1 MQAADRIRNV
11 ALVGHRGSGKTSLH
25 EALLH
30 EAGATTRLGSVADG
44 TTVSDSDDDEKARG
58 MSISASLASF
68 DWRDVKVNLIDTPGE
83 PSFIADALGALRV
96 CESAVFVV
104 NGVLGVEVGTQRL
117 WQRAQ
122 ELGVARLIYVNM
134 LDRERAAFFRVLE
147 ALKDAFGPHV
157 VATEIPIG
165 SEHNTRGVIDLVDMK
180 AYEYADGVCTEVPIP
195 DDLADVAQ
203 EYREKLM
210 DEVAEN
216 SESLMER
223 YLEGEEISHEE
234 IVTALEDGTDHGH
247 IFPVTCGVATTRLG
261 SNRLLDAIVDDLPS
275 PVQHGGLQLD
285 GMRLEPDADGEM
297 FSYVF
302 KTRADPYAGRI
313 NLFRVYQ
320 GTVTHDT
327 QVLNTRTHHKE
338 RIGQLLV
345 PQGKDVK
352 QAEAFGPG
360 DIGAVAK
367 LKETR
372 AGDWL
377 AARDEPLQM
386 PSIKLPA
393 PVMAFAMEPKS
404 KGDEDKVFTAL
415 RRLQEED
422 PTIDLHR
429 DMQTGEQIVAGL
441 SQIHVEVI
449 VERMRARFGAEVTL
463 KPPRVPYQETI
474 RTGAKAHGRHKKQTG
489 GRGQFGDCH
498 IEIEPLA
505 GGDFEFVNAIKG
517 GVIPTGFI
525 PAVEKGVLDAMST
538 GTVAGYPVK
547 GVRVR
552 LFDGS
557 YHSVDSSEMAFKLAG
572 SLAMKQ
578 ALAQAGAVLLEPIML
593 LTASVPD
600 ESVGDV
606 MGDLSSRRGRP
617 LGTEAVGGMTE
628 VKAEVPMAEILTYAP
643 DLRSLTGGQ
652 GEYTMEFLRYE
663 EVPAHLA
670 QKVVEKAQE
679 EEEVRAASGLATLQ
693 RRGPQPG
700 HTHQPVRHRVR
711 RLRAHAAAGRARRDL
726 PGRRLAARGVR
737 PVHGAGAARGLDP
750 RVGRRRARAAA
761 HAPRRARAVAARAPA
776 GAPRACPRRAGGH
789 GRGRRGRAARGRR
802 DAASAAPPAPRARG
816 AHQRRPQDA
825 ARAGGLQRLR
835 PHAHGRRRGA
845 LARRPGRLRPAAD
858 RPPERGLDHG
868 DVGAQ
873 LVPLRDR
880 SLGRGRRRAAR
891 RPGRRAVGADARG
904 AGSQRRGGRARR
916 ATSHVNT

>member
-44 TTVSDSDDDEKARG
+44 TTVSDADEDEKARG

-68 DWRDVKVNLIDTPGE
+68 EWRDVKVNLVDTPGE

-122 ELGVARLIYVNM
+122 ELGVARLVYVNM
-134 LDRERAAFFRVLE
+134 LDRERADFFRTLD

-165 SEHNTRGVIDLVDMK
+165 SEHDTRGVIDLVDMK
-180 AYEYADGVCTEVPIP
+180 AYEYADGSCTEIPIP
-195 DDLADVAQ
+195 DDLADLAQ

-216 SESLMER
+216 SEALMER
-223 YLEGEEISHEE
+223 YLDGEEISHDE

-247 IFPVTCGVATTRLG
+247 IFPVTCGVATSRLG

-275 PVQHGGLQLD
+275 PVQHGALKTEN
-285 GMRLEPDADGEM
+285 MTLEPDPDGEM
-297 FSYVF
+297 FAYVF

-327 QVLNTRTHHKE
+327 HVLNTRTHHKE

-345 PQGKDVK
+345 PQGKDFK
-352 QAEAFGPG
+352 QTEAFGPG

-367 LKETR
+367 LKETH

-377 AARDEPLQM
+377 AARDEPVQM

-393 PVMAFAMEPKS
+393 PVMAFAMEPAS

-449 VERMRARFGAEVTL
+449 VERMRARFGAEVNL

-474 RTGAKAHGRHKKQTG
+474 RQGAKAHGRHKKQTG

-505 GGDFEFVNAIKG
+505 DGDFEFVNAIKG

-525 PAVEKGVLDAMST
+525 PAVEKGVLDAMSS

-547 GVRVR
+547 GVRVK

-578 ALAQAGAVLLEPIML
+578 ALEQAGSVLLEPIMM

-670 QKVVEKAQE
+670 QKVVDKAHE
-679 EEEVRAASGLATLQ
+679 EEEVRA
-693 RRGPQPG
+693 
-700 HTHQPVRHRVR
+700 
-711 RLRAHAAAGRARRDL
+711 
-726 PGRRLAARGVR
+726 
-737 PVHGAGAARGLDP
+737 
-750 RVGRRRARAAA
+750 
-761 HAPRRARAVAARAPA
+761 
-776 GAPRACPRRAGGH
+776 
-789 GRGRRGRAARGRR
+789 
-802 DAASAAPPAPRARG
+802 
-816 AHQRRPQDA
+816 
-825 ARAGGLQRLR
+825 
-835 PHAHGRRRGA
+835 
-845 LARRPGRLRPAAD
+845 
-858 RPPERGLDHG
+858 
-868 DVGAQ
+868 
-873 LVPLRDR
+873 
-880 SLGRGRRRAAR
+880 
-891 RPGRRAVGADARG
+891 
-904 AGSQRRGGRARR
+904 
-916 ATSHVNT
+916 